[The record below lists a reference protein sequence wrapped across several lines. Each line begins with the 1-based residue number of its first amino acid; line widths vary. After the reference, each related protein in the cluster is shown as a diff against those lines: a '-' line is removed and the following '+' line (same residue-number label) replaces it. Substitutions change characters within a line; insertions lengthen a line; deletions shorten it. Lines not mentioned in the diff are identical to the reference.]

1 MTPKISVL
9 VPVYKVEQYIE
20 QCLRSLLSN
29 TIINDCEVIVV
40 DDCSPDR
47 SMEVVHHVLEDFPAL
62 RNKVLLHSHDVNRG
76 LAAARNSGLLQAQ
89 GRYIICVDSDDW
101 VEPDYLEQLYN
112 EAERTGADVV
122 FCDLFQERAH
132 STTVIQE
139 GKGSGDFLTQLLR
152 EEIHGWLPIKLIRR
166 ALLVENGITWVEGL
180 DMWEDVLLSAKVFVH
195 AQKIAKVDKVLY
207 HYRCNPDSIVNNV
220 SEKRIHQM
228 IDNVR
233 EIENYLD
240 KCGLINCYCSSLL
253 EMKARTKINICFS
266 KEYNIRKKYSLLY
279 SKDLESCVW
288 KLQYTKPYFRLLL
301 WLLCHNLFLEAD
313 IYFSIYLFCKKL
325 RGKKD

>member
-1 MTPKISVL
+1 MTKPLISIL
-9 VPVYKVEQYIE
+9 IPVYKVEQYIE

-29 TIINDCEVIVV
+29 TIIKECEVIVV

-76 LAAARNSGLLQAQ
+76 SAAARNSGLLQAQ

-152 EEIHGWLPIKLIRR
+152 EEIHGWLPVKLIRR

-180 DMWEDVLLSAKVFVH
+180 DMCEDVLIMAKVFRHAKKVVH
-195 AQKIAKVDKVLY
+195 LSLPLY
-207 HYRCNPDSIVNNV
+207 HYRCTN
-220 SEKRIHQM
+220 
-228 IDNVR
+228 DNSLTQKLNTQKILQLQGVVR
-233 EIENYLD
+233 ELETYLPTEYD
-240 KCGLINCYCSSLL
+240 DGLKSFKSKTKVWILKSADGLSTELLSL
-253 EMKARTKINICFS
+253 
-266 KEYNIRKKYSLLY
+266 YNSDLLSRCRYNSLASRLFFFFCERRWRVLVRLILRLKGRK
-279 SKDLESCVW
+279 D
-288 KLQYTKPYFRLLL
+288 
-301 WLLCHNLFLEAD
+301 
-313 IYFSIYLFCKKL
+313 
-325 RGKKD
+325 